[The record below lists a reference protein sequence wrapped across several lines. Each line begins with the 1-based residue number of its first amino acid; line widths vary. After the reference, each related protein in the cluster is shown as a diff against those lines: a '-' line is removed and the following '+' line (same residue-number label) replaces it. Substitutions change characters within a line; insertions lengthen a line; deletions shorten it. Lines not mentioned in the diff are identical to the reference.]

1 MRIILLLLLLVSYVL
16 CDLNYRYLYYKY
28 KVLYKSVIY
37 IEENNVRYDGI
48 FIYNTDKNNVCING
62 EKIYINK
69 KLDYK
74 TKFEILIHELTHY
87 LQCLNSM
94 KNNKSY
100 SSITKNRPKNN
111 IIKII
116 DKLYNKSSLSEEYEA
131 FYYQYNYLEFN
142 DLENFVL
149 YSI

>member
-1 MRIILLLLLLVSYVL
+1 MKVLLLLLLLISNVL
-16 CDLNYRYLYYKY
+16 CDLNYRYLYCKY
-28 KVLYKSVIY
+28 KVLYKSSIY
-37 IEENNVRYDGI
+37 IEENNVKYDGV
-48 FIYNTDKNNVCING
+48 FIYNIDKNNVCING
-62 EKIYINK
+62 EKIYINN

-74 TKFEILIHELTHY
+74 KKFEILIHELTHY

-116 DKLYNKSSLSEEYEA
+116 DKFYNQSNLSVEYEA

-142 DLENFVL
+142 DLEKFVL
-149 YSI
+149 YNI

>member
-1 MRIILLLLLLVSYVL
+1 MRIILLLLLVSYVL

-28 KVLYKSVIY
+28 KLLYKSSIY

-48 FIYNTDKNNVCING
+48 FIYNTDKNNICING

-87 LQCLNSM
+87 LQCLYSM
-94 KNNKSY
+94 KYNKSY
-100 SSITKNRPKNN
+100 GSITKNKPNN
-111 IIKII
+111 NMIKII
-116 DKLYNKSSLSEEYEA
+116 NKLYNKSNLGEEYEA
-131 FYYQYNYLEFN
+131 FYYQHNYLKFN
-142 DLENFVL
+142 NLENFVL